1 MFRRFL
7 IIVAF
12 SASSIAFFFF
22 ILLKWL
28 RHGAYLGDYLIFW
41 RAGAG
46 WPLYRDLHQL
56 VFPYPPTALFLV
68 RPFGILPFWWALAA
82 WSLTGLGALYL
93 SATLLVPRKAALFG
107 MMSASCLWLA
117 LDGQTT
123 LFVAPLIVLGVV
135 ARRTWLGGLC
145 FAAAGVIKPQ
155 SAVAVPIALVA
166 ARKFRSMA
174 WGALFTAI
182 LVALSIVIWGW
193 ELWTRWFNILHD
205 YPALLVEWDQIYA
218 DAGLAGLAAKA
229 RLPIWLYVIG
239 FPLGFITVWRT
250 FSRDSPASDQY
261 AALACGSVLLSPH
274 TLAYDLATLSIVS
287 TAFLLDKD
295 RTPMMW
301 RASAMIVSE
310 VLTAPGV
317 VLMALCLARRTSIV
331 ASPATTDEHCGG
343 EPG

>member
-12 SASSIAFFFF
+12 AASSIAFFFF

-28 RHGAYLGDYLIFW
+28 RYRTYLGDYLIFW

-46 WPLYRDLHQL
+46 WPLYHDLHQL

-68 RPFGILPFWWALAA
+68 RPFGLLPFWWALAA
-82 WSLTGLGALYL
+82 WSLTGVAALYL
-93 SATLLVPRKAALFG
+93 SARLLVARQAVLIG
-107 MMSASCLWLA
+107 IMSASCLWLA

-135 ARRTWLGGLC
+135 ARQPWLAGLC
-145 FAAAGVIKPQ
+145 FAAAGVVKPQ
-155 SAVAVPIALVA
+155 SAVAVPIALIA
-166 ARKFRSMA
+166 ARQFRA
-174 WGALFTAI
+174 IIWGAFFAAI
-182 LVALSIVIWGW
+182 LVNLSMVIWGAG
-193 ELWTRWFNILHD
+193 LWPRWLNILHT

-229 RLPIWLYVIG
+229 RLPIWLYLIG
-239 FPLGFITVWRT
+239 VPLGCITVWRT
-250 FSRDSPASDQY
+250 FSRDAPAAERY
-261 AALACGSVLLSPH
+261 AALVCGSVLLSPH

-287 TAFLLDKD
+287 TAFLLDKE
-295 RTPMMW
+295 RSPMMW
-301 RASAMIVSE
+301 RASAMIISE

-317 VLMALCLARRTSIV
+317 VLMALCLCRRSNDWRWGSV
-331 ASPATTDEHCGG
+331 AEANRGHQ
-343 EPG
+343 